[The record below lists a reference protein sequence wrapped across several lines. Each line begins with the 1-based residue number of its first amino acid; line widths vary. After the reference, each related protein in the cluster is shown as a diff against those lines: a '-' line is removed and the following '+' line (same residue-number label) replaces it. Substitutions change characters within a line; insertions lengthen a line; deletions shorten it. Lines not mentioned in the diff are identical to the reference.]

1 MQEYTI
7 INSLYIYVYI
17 HIKYNIYIVVDA
29 LGMYV
34 HETCIY
40 MLFYDSW
47 FMCAHLLDTN
57 FQSGA

>member
-1 MQEYTI
+1 M
-7 INSLYIYVYI
+7 YIYILNIIY
-17 HIKYNIYIVVDA
+17 IYIVVDA